1 MGEILKQIATFIK
14 EVGVN
19 VALNLFLLGVI
30 FGLIPSILTAQ
41 HDSIYATAKQN
52 QAILIGIFNTEQA
65 TCLNRSTTPDERDL
79 CQTAYKQ
86 TITLLKVAG
95 LTLE

>member
-14 EVGVN
+14 EVGIN

-30 FGLIPSILTAQ
+30 FGLIPSILTSQ
-41 HDSIYATAKQN
+41 HESIASTTKQN

-65 TCLNRSTTPDERDL
+65 VCLNRSSTSQEREL

-95 LTLE
+95 LRIE

>member
-52 QAILIGIFNTEQA
+52 QAILIGIFNTDQA
-65 TCLNRSTTPDERDL
+65 ACLNRSKTPDERDL

>member
-1 MGEILKQIATFIK
+1 MGELLKQIATFIK
-14 EVGVN
+14 EVGIN

-30 FGLIPSILTAQ
+30 FGLIPSILTTQ
-41 HDSIYATAKQN
+41 HDSILSTTKQN

-65 TCLNRSTTPDERDL
+65 VCLNRSTSPHERGL
-79 CQTAYKQ
+79 CETAYKQ

-95 LTLE
+95 LKLE

>member
-14 EVGVN
+14 EVGIN

-30 FGLIPSILTAQ
+30 FGLIPSILTTQ
-41 HDSIYATAKQN
+41 HDTITGLAKQN

-65 TCLNRSTTPDERDL
+65 VCLNRSTTSDDKEL
-79 CQTAYKQ
+79 CQTAYRQ
-86 TITLLKVAG
+86 TITLLRVAG
-95 LTLE
+95 LKLE